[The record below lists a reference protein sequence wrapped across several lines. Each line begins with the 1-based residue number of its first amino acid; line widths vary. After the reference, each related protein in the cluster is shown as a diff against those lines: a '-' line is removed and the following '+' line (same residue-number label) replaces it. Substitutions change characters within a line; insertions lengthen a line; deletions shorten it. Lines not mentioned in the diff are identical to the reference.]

1 MAYPKITVNTT
12 QAIHV
17 TPSNSI
23 PIPNPNFLAAI
34 GTGNFVTT
42 GTTTNT
48 VANKL
53 IDASATFQ
61 AANPPLPII
70 IGDVAYNITNTANA
84 AVTAVDSGTQLT
96 LASDAFQAGGN
107 SENYKIVRQNSLID
121 EEINFVS
128 LGVKVGDIVVNTDNA
143 GIATVTA
150 VGNEDQLTLSANIF
164 GSLTTADDNFRI
176 YSQQEG
182 SEYYPPYLGN
192 NGGSST
198 TTNNPGCLIY
208 VGDTSVINTGADAT
222 SNQFKNVTVRTV
234 SGEIISFNNFPVG
247 EYLPIQVVQVMSSGT
262 SANSLIGI
270 W

>member
-17 TPSNSI
+17 TPSNTI

-34 GTGNFVTT
+34 GTANFVTT

-48 VANKL
+48 ATNKL
-53 IDASATFQ
+53 IDAAATFQ

-70 IGDVAYNITNTANA
+70 VGDVAYNITNTANA
-84 AVTAVDSGTQLT
+84 AITAVESGVQLN
-96 LASDAFQAGGN
+96 LASNAFQAVGN
-107 SENYKIVRQNSLID
+107 NEEYKIVRLSSLID
-121 EEINFVS
+121 EEINFVN

-143 GIATVTA
+143 GIATVT
-150 VGNEDQLTLSANIF
+150 VVKNEDELILSTNIF
-164 GSLTTADDNFRI
+164 GSLLTADDNFRI

-182 SEYYPPYLGN
+182 SEYYPAYLGS

-208 VGDTSVINTGADAT
+208 VGDTGVINTGADAT
-222 SNQFKNVTVRTV
+222 SNQYKNVTVRTV
-234 SGEIISFNNFPVG
+234 SGEIISFKNFPVG
-247 EYLPIQVVQVMSSGT
+247 DYLPVQVVQVMSGGT
-262 SANSLIGI
+262 TANSLIGI